1 MRTQVEGTAPPL
13 SPYGNP
19 PPALALRLRPSAAA
33 RGRGA
38 RGPDAA
44 RMGADGPEPAG
55 RADPAPPP
63 AVSGLGSGGLRPGRR
78 LRRPGPSPA
87 PVSPAPMEQLLRAEL
102 RTATLRAFGSP
113 GAGCISEGRA
123 YDTDAGPVF
132 VKVNRRTQVVP
143 PTSPRGLSW
152 RLERGRG
159 GGGGGAGEAGVP
171 GGSQPGS
178 RGAGTCGAGRTQAF
192 SKG

>member
-1 MRTQVEGTAPPL
+1 MGGPHHEIVRAPRADTGGGHRPTPVPL
-13 SPYGNP
+13 RKPSSGPR
-19 PPALALRLRPSAAA
+19 PPAASVRRGA

-44 RMGADGPEPAG
+44 RIGADGPEPAG

-63 AVSGLGSGGLRPGRR
+63 AVSGLGSGGLHPGRP
-78 LRRPGPSPA
+78 LRGPGPSPA

-143 PTSPRGLSW
+143 
-152 RLERGRG
+152 
-159 GGGGGAGEAGVP
+159 
-171 GGSQPGS
+171 Q
-178 RGAGTCGAGRTQAF
+178 QAPAA
-192 SKG
+192 